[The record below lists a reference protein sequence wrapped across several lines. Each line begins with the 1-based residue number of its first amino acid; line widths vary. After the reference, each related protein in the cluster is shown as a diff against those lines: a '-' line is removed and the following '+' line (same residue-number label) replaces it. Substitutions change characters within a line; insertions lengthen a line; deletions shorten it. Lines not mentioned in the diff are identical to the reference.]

1 MGGWCYLK
9 DNVACSIDQSR
20 SPMDVSKLVVSLGV
34 LILAAVGVVLYIQLD
49 QPESVQGRSNP
60 VIAAH
65 VEAVHGP
72 ALRALGVRSLGV
84 DHRTD
89 DVVVVF
95 AGGGRLGRRVAGRLP
110 GLAGEDGCGEVDVG
124 LSIGESI
131 TAWGGAS
138 DPTARSRLDCIITE
152 VLNQAAELREAD

>member
-1 MGGWCYLK
+1 
-9 DNVACSIDQSR
+9 
-20 SPMDVSKLVVSLGV
+20 MDVSKLVVSLGV
-34 LILAAVGVVLYIQLD
+34 LILVAVGVVFYIQLD
-49 QPESVQGRSNP
+49 QPELGPSRSNP
-60 VIAAH
+60 AIAAH

-72 ALRALGVRSLGV
+72 ALRAMGVRSLGV

-110 GLAGEDGCGEVDVG
+110 GLAGADGCGEVDVG

-131 TAWGGAS
+131 TAWGGS
-138 DPTARSRLDCIITE
+138 RDPSVRSRLDCIIAE